1 MFIDSDKFHEE
12 CGVMAIYAHPEAS
25 TLAYLGLHQLQ
36 HRGQESAGIASS
48 DGSTI
53 YVHKA
58 MGLVMDIFSE
68 QVLTLLPGSIAI
80 GHNRYST
87 TGDSALLN
95 AQPIRV
101 DCNKGMIA
109 LSHNGNLVNANEV
122 RTRLEKAGS
131 IFQTTSDTEVVVH
144 LIAQS
149 KEQTLPDAI
158 SDALRRLEGAFSLVM
173 MTRDRIFAA
182 RDPHAFRP
190 LSMGTLPNA
199 SGTGAPAVV
208 FASESCAF
216 DLIGAHFE
224 RDLKPGELVIVGNE
238 GGHSRF
244 FSAPKP

>member
-25 TLAYLGLHQLQ
+25 TLAYLGLHALQ

-53 YVHKA
+53 FMHKS

-68 QVLTLLPGSIAI
+68 DVLARLPGSIAI

-109 LSHNGNLVNANEV
+109 LAHNGNLVNAHDI

-131 IFQTTSDTEVVVH
+131 IFQTTSDTEVIVH

-158 SDALRRLEGAFSLVM
+158 ADSLRRIEGAFSLVLL
-173 MTRDRIFAA
+173 TRDRVFAV
-182 RDPHAFRP
+182 RDPRGFRP
-190 LSMGTLPNA
+190 LVMGRIARGGERHEDTI
-199 SGTGAPAVV
+199 V
-208 FASESCAF
+208 FASETCAF
-216 DLIGAHFE
+216 
-224 RDLKPGELVIVGNE
+224 
-238 GGHSRF
+238 
-244 FSAPKP
+244 